1 MQLVFI
7 LLLYLSTLLSLLIS
21 LTGFSMC
28 KIISPESRVKLS
40 PFFSNLN
47 AQHLFLLP
55 IVWARNLKHLL
66 LSRCGEGKH
75 PCLFLMAKA
84 EPSPHPWCEC
94 SCWSLSY
101 WLYQIG
107 IRFFLLLVSECEE
120 LCLHIGLYI
129 LNKHGRLAYAE
140 MMQVSVFSHLF
151 AFARGFLSRYDLTFF
166 LWHLLVSIWRLLWSC
181 RASLVG
187 IHPIAFAYWPSLC
200 LEWQLWHIDCPHCQS
215 SIPAV
220 WMCHPALFGHVESPG

>member
-94 SCWSLSY
+94 LCWSLSY

-107 IRFFLLLVSECEE
+107 IRFFLLLVFWMWRVMFTHWSLHPKQARKAG
-120 LCLHIGLYI
+120 LCRNDAGFC
-129 LNKHGRLAYAE
+129 
-140 MMQVSVFSHLF
+140 VFS
-151 AFARGFLSRYDLTFF
+151 
-166 LWHLLVSIWRLLWSC
+166 SIC
-181 RASLVG
+181 
-187 IHPIAFAYWPSLC
+187 FC
-200 LEWQLWHIDCPHCQS
+200 
-215 SIPAV
+215 
-220 WMCHPALFGHVESPG
+220 